1 MKVSIIIPTYN
12 RARLVCLAID
22 SILAQDYTDYEIIVV
37 DDGST
42 DETAAAL
49 EKYSGAIRYVRQENR
64 GFGAARNRGLDEAKG
79 EYLAFLDSDD
89 LWTAGKL
96 SIQVEIMDRLSEM
109 AFAFSDFTILKPSGD
124 LISEGLRTWHKRKT
138 PWEEIYSNKISS
150 HALLTLPLSGFDIY
164 TGNIYRQL
172 LEEPHVLPSSA
183 IVRRSMLKPGIVF
196 TVGDPLYADWDFFAR
211 LARDHTACFLDTS
224 TAINRSHDDAVR
236 LTTNCSTLKA
246 AQCRLSLIDRVWKK
260 DTEFMRSHRE
270 LVEKIEAEQLSI
282 VATQLLFEGKA
293 SEARA
298 ALKRISTLGRSSGAT
313 SLLKLFACSPGGP
326 GALTAAR
333 GLRRRL
339 RGGAS
344 AVPRGSDSSFKAEVI
359 TGEDGLRALATEWD
373 SLAARQK
380 NPLASHDWALSC
392 VEAFGEAMPAR
403 VLVVRKGGMAAA
415 IAPLGINGRK
425 LKRLEVLGAPFLF
438 EPGALLLDGEDGS
451 SAALLKALSETGYPA
466 LLRRLP
472 AAEAIEAFRE
482 KYNAGCA
489 CVKSPAPPAPFAA
502 VGKDWDGFHGGL
514 SPKRRYDLRRAKKR
528 AEEHGRVSANIYCPE
543 PSGLDREL
551 EKVFRVEAAGWKGRN
566 GSSMLHNK
574 RLGSFFRAYSGRA
587 CGAGILRVCTLDIG
601 GHTAAAQL
609 AVESGGSFWV
619 LKIGYDEKW
628 ARCSP
633 GIQLTYECMKY
644 ACMRNLVSY
653 EFLGTAEPWLEPF
666 ESGRREYVDIFIYP
680 RSIPGILALAAD
692 TPRRMARSILG
703 RRTRADRELLMDFGK

>member
-1 MKVSIIIPTYN
+1 MRVSIIIPTYN

-42 DETAAAL
+42 DGTSKAL
-49 EKYSGAIRYVRQENR
+49 EKYSGSIRYIRQENR
-64 GFGAARNRGLDEAKG
+64 GFGAARNRGLAEAKG

-96 SIQVEIMDRLSEM
+96 SIQVEIMDRLSET

-211 LARDHTACFLDTS
+211 LARDHTVCFLDTA
-224 TAINRSHDDAVR
+224 TAINRSHDDPVR
-236 LTTNCSTLKA
+236 LTTNCGTRKTA
-246 AQCRLSLIDRVWKK
+246 ECRLSLIDRVWKK
-260 DTEFMRSHRE
+260 DAEFMGLHRE
-270 LVEKIEAEQLSI
+270 LVENIEAAQLKI
-282 VATQLLFEGKA
+282 VATQLLLERKTP
-293 SEARA
+293 EAKD
-298 ALKRISTLGRSSGAT
+298 ALKKISILDKGSGAT
-313 SLLKLFACSPGGP
+313 RLLKFFAYSPGGP
-326 GALTAAR
+326 AALTAAR
-333 GLRRRL
+333 GLRRRI
-339 RGGAS
+339 RGKSAS
-344 AVPRGSDSSFKAEVI
+344 RALMESASFKTEVI
-359 TGEDGLRALATEWD
+359 AGPEGMRAISEEWD
-373 SLAARQK
+373 SLAARYK
-380 NPLASHDWALSC
+380 SPLASHDWALSC
-392 VEAFGEAMPAR
+392 AEAFHDLMPTR
-403 VLVVRKGGMAAA
+403 VLLVRNSGKAAA
-415 IAPLGINGRK
+415 IAPLGLTGGV
-425 LKRLEVLGAPFLF
+425 LKRLEFLGSPFLS
-438 EPGALLLDGEDGS
+438 EPGALLLDENES
-451 SAALLKALSETGYPA
+451 TRSAIFKALSDTGYPA

-472 AAEAIEAFRE
+472 ASEALEAFRE
-482 KYNAGCA
+482 KYTAGCV
-489 CVKSPAPPAPFAA
+489 CIKSSAPPAPFAA
-502 VGKDWDGFHGGL
+502 VGKDWYGFHGGL

-609 AVESGGSFWV
+609 AIESGESFWV
-619 LKIGYDEKW
+619 LKIGYDENW

-644 ACMRNLVSY
+644 AFMRNLVSY
-653 EFLGTAEPWLEPF
+653 EFLGTIEPWLKPF
-666 ESGRREYVDIFIYP
+666 ASGRREHINVSIYP
-680 RSIPGILALAAD
+680 RSLPGILALGKDAPRHAAKKLLD
-692 TPRRMARSILG
+692 RRLQDEALSQ
-703 RRTRADRELLMDFGK
+703 E

>member
-42 DETAAAL
+42 DGTSKAL
-49 EKYSGAIRYVRQENR
+49 ERYSGSIRYIRQENR
-64 GFGAARNRGLDEAKG
+64 GFGAARNRGLDEANG

-89 LWTAGKL
+89 LWAAGKL
-96 SIQVEIMDRLSEM
+96 STQVEIMDRLPEA
-109 AFAFSDFTILKPSGD
+109 AFAFSDFTILKQSGD
-124 LISEGLRTWHKRKT
+124 LISEGLRTWHRRRT
-138 PWEEIYSNKISS
+138 PWEEIYSRKIHSS
-150 HALLTLPLSGFDIY
+150 ALLTRPEGFDIY
-164 TGNIYRQL
+164 TGNIYKEL

-211 LARDHTACFLDTS
+211 LARDQVACFLDTA

-246 AQCRLSLIDRVWKK
+246 ARCRLSLIDRVWKQ
-260 DTEFMRSHRE
+260 DAEFMLTHRE

-293 SEARA
+293 PEARA
-298 ALKRISTLGRSSGAT
+298 ALKRISAMGRGSASAR
-313 SLLKLFACSPGGP
+313 LLKLFAYSPGGP
-326 GALTAAR
+326 AALTAAR
-333 GLRRRL
+333 DLRRRL

-344 AVPRGSDSSFKAEVI
+344 AVSRGSDASFEAEVI
-359 TGEDGLRALATEWD
+359 TGADGLRALATEWD

-380 NPLASHDWALSC
+380 NPLASHDWVLSC
-392 VEAFGEAMPAR
+392 VEAFGDAMPPR
-403 VLVVRKGGMAAA
+403 VLVIRKGGMAAA
-415 IAPLGINGRK
+415 IAPLGVTGKK

-438 EPGALLLDGEDGS
+438 EPGALLLDGSDGS
-451 SAALLKALSETGYPA
+451 PAALLKALSRAGYPS

-472 AAEAIEAFRE
+472 ASEALKAFRE
-482 KYNAGCA
+482 KYNAGCMCEEPRA
-489 CVKSPAPPAPFAA
+489 SAPFAA
-502 VGKDWDGFHGGL
+502 IGKDWDGFQGGL

-528 AEEHGRVSANIYCPE
+528 AEEHGRVSANIFCPE
-543 PSGLDREL
+543 PSGLERDL
-551 EKVFRVEAAGWKGRN
+551 DKVFRVEAAGWKGRN

-587 CGAGILRVCTLDIG
+587 CRAGILRVCTLDIG

-609 AVESGGSFWV
+609 AIESGGSFWV

-633 GIQLTYECMKY
+633 GIQLTFECMKY
-644 ACMRNLVSY
+644 ACMRKLGFY

-666 ESGRREYVDIFIYP
+666 ESGRREYVDLFIYP
-680 RSIPGILALAAD
+680 RSLPGILALGAD
-692 TPRRMARSILG
+692 APRRMARGILG
-703 RRTRADRELLMDFGK
+703 RRRAHGADLS